1 MYIHLL
7 SMNRSPSTVLP
18 CMCANLRRAARAVTQ
33 LYEEELRPT
42 GLRSTQFTIL
52 QTLSIAGNAT
62 QGRLGELL
70 SMDSTSLTRTLAIMS
85 RHGWI
90 EKRRGKDRREWRLGL
105 SKGGENQLNAALPY
119 WENAQSRL
127 RQVFGRSQVSELTR
141 LTNDVTNAVAGL
153 APTNQEMRDD

>member
-7 SMNRSPSTVLP
+7 SMNRSPSPVLP

-52 QTLSIAGNAT
+52 QTLSIAGNVT

-70 SMDSTSLTRTLAIMS
+70 AMDSTSLTRTLAIRS

-153 APTNQEMRDD
+153 AVNQSGDA

>member
-1 MYIHLL
+1 
-7 SMNRSPSTVLP
+7 
-18 CMCANLRRAARAVTQ
+18 MCANLRRAARAVTQ

-52 QTLSIAGNAT
+52 QTLSIAGNVT
-62 QGRLGELL
+62 QGKLGDLL
-70 SMDSTSLTRTLAIMS
+70 AMDSTSLTRTLAIMT

-105 SKGGENQLNAALPY
+105 SKAGENQLNAALPY

-127 RQVFGRSQVSELTR
+127 RQLLGRGQASELTR
-141 LTNDVTNAVAGL
+141 LTNHVTNAVASVPAEETG
-153 APTNQEMRDD
+153 DV